1 MKASR
6 RCTLCGLTIICF
18 SGILLPFTE
27 KGTCMSM
34 MKKVMCVMLALMMA
48 ACLFG
53 CGEDNKKNEEP
64 ADVSAYLG
72 TWQGSDHDEKNV
84 VHYLIF
90 DNDGYWKVSMNYTP
104 LVRAIKQLPD
114 QLVSFKIFCQLQN
127 SGQTKCFYEYIKNDD
142 ITYDDYYT
150 IGEDGKMT
158 EKDIDDV
165 YYTKISTHTGEPD
178 STIAAQAQDL
188 FDRARE
194 EALK

>member
-1 MKASR
+1 MNTMKR
-6 RCTLCGLTIICF
+6 FL
-18 SGILLPFTE
+18 
-27 KGTCMSM
+27 
-34 MKKVMCVMLALMMA
+34 CVMMALMMMVT
-48 ACLFG
+48 LFG
-53 CGEDNKKNEEP
+53 CGEDNKKKAEP
-64 ADVSAYLG
+64 NDVSAYLG

-127 SGQTKCFYEYIKNDD
+127 SGQTQCFYEYVKNDA
-142 ITYDDYYT
+142 IAYDDYY
-150 IGEDGKMT
+150 IIDEDGKMT
-158 EKDIDDV
+158 ENGIDDV

-178 STIAAQAQDL
+178 STIVTQAQDL